1 MFNGNFL
8 QTDKIFDYFQVI
20 LANTHDVQG
29 ESYEVILDVA
39 IDVRDSHCRLDND
52 QHVTV
57 SITVISVHCNVDAT
71 GNPDRVVTVK
81 STLQIICSFCK
92 TL

>member
-20 LANTHDVQG
+20 LATTHDVQG

-57 SITVISVHCNVDAT
+57 SITVISVHCNVDAS

-92 TL
+92 SL